1 MPGEGVR
8 RSTEPMG
15 EPEGGDPACWMAD
28 ADSPPVPEPVIVD
41 LAEPTGEGGAIWH
54 LPHEPVSGPPPD
66 LDANLVQLAAE
77 GAIGAH
83 TNVELDV
90 FVVVLEGSG
99 HLVIDGTV
107 HEVRCGTAVLV
118 PRGCE
123 RAVLADATGLR
134 YLSIHRRRDGLRIG
148 PAPSGSAAR

>member
-1 MPGEGVR
+1 MSADGARPA
-8 RSTEPMG
+8 EPSPVG
-15 EPEGGDPACWMAD
+15 SDGGDPACWLGLLDPAP
-28 ADSPPVPEPVIVD
+28 AAGPVLVELSAP
-41 LAEPTGEGGAIWH
+41 AGEGGVIWS
-54 LPHEPVSGPPPD
+54 LPHHAADGRTPD
-66 LDANLVQLAAE
+66 LDANLVQLGGE

-99 HLVIDGTV
+99 RLVIDGAV
-107 HEVRCGTAVLV
+107 HEVRRGTAVLV

-123 RAVLADATGLR
+123 RAVLADGAGLR

-148 PAPSGSAAR
+148 PASGGTHR